1 MVTPRVVP
9 MGTRRYALEIA
20 APLAPRFKTR
30 LERAVTQALVNPTR
44 SLPTLRRAIIAATKE
59 LRHHDFDDERIRALF
74 AQLIEESHAP
84 GRSTRHP
91 SSPAIRAGSISRRAS
106 TDGRSWPVT
115 TRLTKGAASSA
126 SRQLRVR
133 PKRLARSR

>member
-1 MVTPRVVP
+1 MTTPRVVP

-59 LRHHDFDDERIRALF
+59 LRLHDFDDERIRGLF
-74 AQLIEESHAP
+74 ARLIEDVA
-84 GRSTRHP
+84 RTRALDTTSIVSGHP
-91 SSPAIRAGSISRRAS
+91 RWV
-106 TDGRSWPVT
+106 DLT
-115 TRLTKGAASSA
+115 TRVNGWTELAGHDAAD
-126 SRQLRVR
+126 
-133 PKRLARSR
+133 